1 MNKDCLYAHCWVSR
15 FDSVLCNAE
24 RIRAMQPIFA
34 LRIDNVAGAVVRTS
48 IALQGA
54 VEGGAR

>member
-1 MNKDCLYAHCWVSR
+1 MVSR
-15 FDSVLCNAE
+15 FDVVPCNAE

-34 LRIDNVAGAVVRTS
+34 LRIDNVAVAVVRTS